1 MNNLTDLSTKE
12 FLTLLASDAPAPG
25 GGGAAAIA
33 GGIAAA
39 LASMLANLTIGK
51 KKFAEHEAEAKA
63 LLERA
68 EELRLQMLQLAEK
81 DAEVFDQFMR
91 CYKLPKNT
99 EAELEARSQAI
110 RAAAKQAT
118 EIPMEIARISVK
130 IMEITAQLAV
140 IGNPNVITDGA
151 VSGLL
156 ARAAARGSV
165 YNVLINLH
173 LTKDDEYNKIM
184 AQEAALLEQQAE
196 KLEQEILALTD
207 KIVK

>member
-1 MNNLTDLSTKE
+1 MDNLTDLSTKK
-12 FLTLLASDAPAPG
+12 FLALLASDAPAPG
-25 GGGAAAIA
+25 GGGAAAVA

-63 LLERA
+63 LLQEA
-68 EELRLQMLQLAEK
+68 ELLRQKMLQLTEQ
-81 DAEVFDQFMR
+81 DAEVFAQFMQ

-99 EAELEARSQAI
+99 EAEQQARSQAI
-110 RAAAKQAT
+110 RNAAKKAA
-118 EIPMEIARISVK
+118 EIPMEIAVLSVK

-140 IGNPNVITDGA
+140 IGNPAVITDGA

-156 ARAAARGSV
+156 ARAAVRSSV
-165 YNVLINLH
+165 YNVLVNLP
-173 LTKDDEYNKIM
+173 LTKDEAYNQNMSAK
-184 AQEAALLEQQAE
+184 AELLEQQAE

>member
-1 MNNLTDLSTKE
+1 MDNLTDLSTKE

-25 GGGAAAIA
+25 GGGAAAVA

-51 KKFAEHEAEAKA
+51 KKFAEHEAEAKS
-63 LLERA
+63 LLQEA
-68 EELRLQMLQLAEK
+68 ELLRQKMLQLTEQ
-81 DAEVFDQFMR
+81 DAEVFAQFMQ

-99 EAELEARSQAI
+99 ETEQQVRSQAI
-110 RAAAKQAT
+110 RNAAKKAA
-118 EIPMEIARISVK
+118 EIPMEIAVLSVK

-140 IGNPNVITDGA
+140 IGNPAVITDGA

-156 ARAAARGSV
+156 ARAAVRSSV
-165 YNVLINLH
+165 YNVLVNLP
-173 LTKDDEYNKIM
+173 LTKDEAYNQNMSAK
-184 AQEAALLEQQAE
+184 AELLEQQAE